1 MKLPAI
7 AAGELGLSPSEA
19 AARLRSEGPN
29 ELPRSRPRG
38 LLRLLAGIL
47 AEPMF
52 LLLAACGAVYLLL
65 GDGAEALMLLGF
77 VLVEVAFSFVQLR
90 RTEGALDALRDLSS
104 PRALVVR
111 GGQAERIAGRDVVV
125 GDIVLLEEGDR
136 VPADLELLAA
146 CNLDIDESM
155 LTGESQPASKQAR
168 AAGEGGLAYAGTLVT
183 RGSACGRVL
192 ATGACSALG
201 RIGAALAQTEEQ
213 ATPVQQE
220 TRRVVQLVAAG
231 GAGLS
236 VLLALSYGLLHGAWL
251 QGLLAGLTLAMAIL
265 PEELPVILSLFL
277 GLGAWRLG
285 REQVLARSIPAI
297 ELLGATT
304 VLCVDK
310 TGTLTENR
318 MTLRRL
324 WTPVAA
330 YDAAGAEHA
339 APLAEKLH
347 GVLEYAVLA
356 SHRQAFDPME
366 RAIIGAGQRLLADTE
381 HLHSDWTLVDDYP
394 LSRELLAM
402 SRVWQSPDR
411 AEYMIAAKGAPEAIL
426 DLCHADAATIA
437 QVSAKV
443 AAMASA
449 GLRVLGV
456 AQATFPAVALP
467 GKQHDF
473 DFVFLGL
480 VALEDPV
487 RPEVPQAIAECQRAG
502 IRVVMITGDHLATA
516 LSIARQAGL
525 AADGE
530 PVTGAA
536 LDGMD
541 DQALAAR
548 LAQARIFC
556 RVRPEQKLRLVQ
568 GLRQRGDIVAMTG
581 DGVNDATALKAAHIG
596 VAMGARGSDVARE
609 AAALVLLRDDFSS
622 LLAAVRQ
629 GRRVFANLR
638 KAIVFVVAVHVPIVG
653 LSLLPVA
660 LGWPMLLAPVHVLF
674 LQLIIDPACSLV
686 FEAEA
691 QEDDAMSAPP
701 RAPQARLFEPI
712 LLRRGLAQGVGV
724 LLLLLAVFATA
735 RSLGASDEAARAV
748 SFAALVLCN
757 LVLIQQNRRWGARA
771 AAGGEGGRKF
781 GLMALGVIGLLAV
794 ALWAP
799 QGSRL
804 FGFAAPP
811 APLLLLAPGATA
823 QRRNGAGHGLV
834 RRRQAHAARTQ
845 GGLGPLRR
853 LRRLKWRTLAPQHTQ
868 VRPLVRGA
876 LS

>member
-7 AAGELGLSPSEA
+7 AAGEQGLSPSEA
-19 AARLRSEGPN
+19 ASRLRSDGPN
-29 ELPRSRPRG
+29 ELPRSRPSG

-52 LLLAACGAVYLLL
+52 LLLAACGAVYLVL
-65 GDGAEALMLLGF
+65 GDRAEALMLLGF
-77 VLVEVAFSFVQLR
+77 VLVVVAISFVQLR
-90 RTEGALDALRDLSS
+90 RTEGALDSLRDLSS
-104 PRALVVR
+104 PRAMVVR
-111 GGQAERIAGRDVVV
+111 GGQAERIAGREVVV

-136 VPADLELLAA
+136 VPADLELLTAS
-146 CNLDIDESM
+146 NLDVDESM
-155 LTGESQPASKQAR
+155 LTGESQPAGKQAR
-168 AAGEGGLAYAGTLVT
+168 VAGESGLAYAGTLVT
-183 RGSACGRVL
+183 RGSSCGRVL
-192 ATGACSALG
+192 ATGGCSALG

-213 ATPVQQE
+213 TTPVQRE

-324 WTPVAA
+324 WTPQAN
-330 YDAAGAEHA
+330 YDANDASTAA
-339 APLAEKLH
+339 APLEEALH

-366 RAIIGAGQRLLADTE
+366 RAIISAGQRLLADTE

-426 DLCHADAATIA
+426 DLCHADAETMA
-437 QVSAKV
+437 QVSAQV

-456 AQATFPAVALP
+456 AQATFPAMALP

-487 RPEVPQAIAECQRAG
+487 RPEVPQAIAECHRAG
-502 IRVVMITGDHLATA
+502 IRVVMITGDHPATA
-516 LSIARQAGL
+516 VSIARQAGL
-525 AADGE
+525 AANGE

-536 LDGMD
+536 LDAMD
-541 DQALAAR
+541 DEALAAR
-548 LAQARIFC
+548 LAQAQVFC

-568 GLRQRGDIVAMTG
+568 ALRRRGDIVAMTG

-609 AAALVLLRDDFSS
+609 AAALVLLKDDFSS

-660 LGWPMLLAPVHVLF
+660 LGWPTLLAPVHVLF

-701 RAPQARLFEPI
+701 RAPQARLFDSI
-712 LLRRGLAQGVGV
+712 LLRRGLAQGCGV
-724 LLLLLAVFATA
+724 LLLLLAVFYMA
-735 RSLGASDEAARAV
+735 RTFGASDEAARAL
-748 SFAALVLCN
+748 SFAALVLSN
-757 LVLIQQNRRWGARA
+757 LVLIQQNRRWGSRSESM
-771 AAGGEGGRKF
+771 GGESGRKF
-781 GLMALGVIGLLAV
+781 ALMALGIVALLAV
-794 ALWAP
+794 ALWVPEAS
-799 QGSRL
+799 GL
-804 FGFAAPP
+804 FGFAGPP
-811 APLLLLAPGATA
+811 VALLMLPPGAA
-823 QRRNGAGHGLV
+823 
-834 RRRQAHAARTQ
+834 
-845 GGLGPLRR
+845 
-853 LRRLKWRTLAPQHTQ
+853 
-868 VRPLVRGA
+868 A
-876 LS
+876 LSMAWCAAVKRMAPEPAYFQ